1 MLRRSLA
8 FTCAAVA
15 LALTACTGNTT
26 TPSTP
31 VASTPV
37 KGLRPHGSCKYQFY
51 PPVGSSTP
59 SNVTPQG
66 PGIIMGGGGTDV
78 DAGFVWMHDTIAG
91 SSAGNGGDIVILR
104 STGTNAYDS
113 YIYGLAKFNSV
124 RTLLLPTCTP
134 ASILQQAATIVN
146 QSEGV
151 FFAGGNQAD
160 YISSW
165 TGTPLATAVQN
176 LYNRGGV
183 VGGTSA
189 GDNVLPQYIFDAIA
203 AGNKNV
209 ATADAVAN
217 PYEATISFS
226 YNFLNLP
233 ILQNVMTD
241 PHFVTRDRF
250 GRFAAFLAR
259 QFADGKDTGSV
270 IHGVGIDEMT
280 DVVVDKNG
288 VGTLLLQGT
297 GGSAYFLSAGPA
309 QTIAARKPLVYN
321 NIQVTRLGTA
331 GQTFNFKTW
340 CGAEPTYTVNVN
352 GNNSPVYAPNPP
364 YTPPPSAII
373 PTCP

>member
-1 MLRRSLA
+1 MLQRSLA

-15 LALTACTGNTT
+15 LALTACTGNTAPT
-26 TPSTP
+26 TPI
-31 VASTPV
+31 ASGPV
-37 KGLRPHGSCKYQFY
+37 KGLRPHGGSCKYQFY
-51 PPVGSSTP
+51 PPVGSGTP

-91 SSAGNGGDIVILR
+91 SPAGNGGDIVILR

-203 AGNKNV
+203 ERNKNV
-209 ATADAVAN
+209 YTADAVAN

-226 YNFLNLP
+226 YDFLNLP

-270 IHGVGIDEMT
+270 IHGVGIDEKT

-309 QTIAARKPLVYN
+309 QTIAQSTPLVYD

-340 CGAEPTYTVNVN
+340 CAAQPTYTVNVN
-352 GNNSPVYAPNPP
+352 GNNSPIYAPNPP

-373 PTCP
+373 PACH

>member
-1 MLRRSLA
+1 
-8 FTCAAVA
+8 
-15 LALTACTGNTT
+15 
-26 TPSTP
+26 
-31 VASTPV
+31 
-37 KGLRPHGSCKYQFY
+37 
-51 PPVGSSTP
+51 
-59 SNVTPQG
+59 
-66 PGIIMGGGGTDV
+66 MGGGGTDV

-91 SSAGNGGDIVILR
+91 STTGNGGDIVILR

-134 ASILQQAATIVN
+134 ASVLQQAAAIVN

-160 YISSW
+160 YISAW

-203 AGNKNV
+203 SGNKSV
-209 ATADAVAN
+209 ETKDVVAN
-217 PYEATISFS
+217 PYESTISFS
-226 YNFLNLP
+226 YDFLNLP

-250 GRFAAFLAR
+250 GRFAGFLAR

-280 DVVVDKNG
+280 DVAVDKNG
-288 VGTLLLQGT
+288 IGTLLLQGT

-309 QTIAARKPLVYN
+309 QTISAKTPLVYD
-321 NIQVTRLGTA
+321 NIQVTRLGAA

-340 CGAEPTYTVNVN
+340 CAAQPTYTVNVN
-352 GNNSPVYAPNPP
+352 GNNSPIYAPNPP
-364 YTPPPSAII
+364 YTPPAGAII
-373 PTCP
+373 PTC